1 MIINEKVPVTV
12 TSKTIY
18 YYENLGY
25 DIPKKENGHYDIYKS
40 FNVNSIDLQHGSS
53 QQITAQCDNCKKN
66 VKIHANSY
74 FSSLNDGKYYCRSCK
89 ITLFHSKE
97 NHWAWDKAKTQEER
111 EGNRDCIENDI
122 FIRKVMK
129 RDNYLCK
136 CCGKRGEIVHHLY
149 SYSDYVNLR
158 FDTENGITLCEN
170 CHKNFHSMYGYKH
183 NTRDQFESWIKISL
197 DFLKIHEELIPNKQI
212 ICIETKDIYDAKQFG
227 KKYNLND
234 YTKLYDICNHKWI
247 SCNKLHFMYLDE
259 YNSLPFKDDYKNTI
273 SYILLSHYVET
284 NRTDKFV
291 ICINNGVIFPGVK
304 NTEASM
310 KIFNVSACC
319 RKGKRGITKDNIIYK
334 FIYYNDYLEL
344 SEEEKEKIRNK
355 NMKSWQLGLLN
366 KIERGELCVR

>member
-74 FSSLNDGKYYCRSCK
+74 FSSLNDGKYYCKSCK
-89 ITLFHSKE
+89 MTLFHSKE
-97 NHWAWDKAKTQEER
+97 NHWAWDNTKTQEER
-111 EGNRDCIENDI
+111 EDNRDCIENDI

-234 YTKLYDICNHKWI
+234 YTRLYDICNHKWI
-247 SCNKLHFMYLDE
+247 SCNMLHFMYLDE

-273 SYILLSHYVET
+273 SYILLSHYAEL

-291 ICINNGVIFPGVK
+291 ICLNNGVIFPGVK

-310 KIFNVSACC
+310 EIFNVSACC
-319 RKGKRGITKDNIIYK
+319 RKKKKGITKDNIIYK

-344 SEEEKEKIRNK
+344 SEKDKEEIRNK

-366 KIERGELCVR
+366 KIEKGELYVC